1 VKIMIQG
8 LPFTAELTVLPSEG
22 IDVILG
28 MDWLTAHKGVI
39 SCSPRLVTLEHP
51 SGKKIE
57 VEPLKSRDV
66 PQVYNLNS
74 LEKRTLE
81 DVPVICEYPDV
92 FPEELP
98 GLPPDRD
105 VEFVI
110 DLVPGTAPIAK
121 RPYRM
126 SAEELTELKNQ
137 LKDLLDKQL

>member
-1 VKIMIQG
+1 MIQG
-8 LPFTAELTVLPSEG
+8 LPFTADLTVLPLEG

-39 SCSPRLVTLEHP
+39 SCSPSLVTLEHP
-51 SGKKIE
+51 SGKKVE

-66 PQVYNLNS
+66 PHVYNLNN
-74 LEKRTLE
+74 LEERTLE
-81 DVPVICEYPDV
+81 DVPVVCEYPNV

-126 SAEELTELKNQ
+126 SAEELTYVVREK
-137 LKDLLDKQL
+137 

>member
-1 VKIMIQG
+1 
-8 LPFTAELTVLPSEG
+8 
-22 IDVILG
+22 
-28 MDWLTAHKGVI
+28 
-39 SCSPRLVTLEHP
+39 VTLEHP

-57 VEPLKSRDV
+57 VEPLKPRDV
-66 PQVYNLNS
+66 PRVYNLNN

-81 DVPVICEYPDV
+81 DVPIICEYPDV

-110 DLVPGTAPIAK
+110 DLVPGMAPITK

-126 SAEELTELKNQ
+126 SAEELTELKTQ
-137 LKDLLDKQL
+137 LSDIPKI

>member
-1 VKIMIQG
+1 MIQG
-8 LPFTAELTVLPSEG
+8 LPFTVDLIVLPSEG

-51 SGKKIE
+51 SGKKVE

-66 PQVYNLNS
+66 PQVYNLKN
-74 LEKRTLE
+74 LGERTLKDMPVVSE
-81 DVPVICEYPDV
+81 DPDV
-92 FPEELP
+92 FPKELP

-110 DLVPGTAPIAK
+110 ELVPGTSPIAK
-121 RPYRM
+121 
-126 SAEELTELKNQ
+126 
-137 LKDLLDKQL
+137 